1 MAFVGLYDPKL
12 LRNMVILNNEGVVG
26 LMGLDPKDANSK
38 QQIDDWVKQLRIS
51 GKPSEIEDRRSL
63 CRSILNGE
71 YEFMN
76 KRNVNHDGLPEYEI
90 NLNSEYFSAIEDLD
104 NVLKNFDG
112 YRNGIQNAFFVVD
125 KERNR

>member
-1 MAFVGLYDPKL
+1 
-12 LRNMVILNNEGVVG
+12 
-26 LMGLDPKDANSK
+26 
-38 QQIDDWVKQLRIS
+38 
-51 GKPSEIEDRRSL
+51 
-63 CRSILNGE
+63 
-71 YEFMN
+71 MN

-112 YRNGIQNAFFVVD
+112 YRNGIQNTFFVVD